1 MTTKNIMYVLGVIL
15 ILVGLLGFVQDPVL
29 GIFEVDTLH
38 NLVHL
43 ASGIL
48 ALVFAS
54 RGESQAR
61 MAALVLGIV
70 YALVTVLGFLS
81 GDNKILNLITIND
94 ADNYLHLV
102 LAVIFLIFGL
112 KKGGSSSAPV
122 AM

>member
-1 MTTKNIMYVLGVIL
+1 MYVLGIVL
-15 ILVGLLGFVQDPVL
+15 VVVGLLGFVNDPVL
-29 GIFEVDTLH
+29 GIFETDTLH

-61 MAALVLGIV
+61 MFALVLGIV
-70 YALVTVLGFLS
+70 YALVTVLGFL
-81 GDNKILNLITIND
+81 GDGDKILGLISYNS
-94 ADNYLHLV
+94 ADNWLHLL

-112 KKGGSSSAPV
+112 KKGGSSAPA